1 LLVESRPPR
10 LWLALGV
17 IIQHRCSDFAY
28 RPASPILIAETN
40 SSLHQPSH
48 RHVNRALKLA
58 ASVPLMSAAAS
69 SDLRR
74 RLHTFIMLSF

>member
-1 LLVESRPPR
+1 
-10 LWLALGV
+10 
-17 IIQHRCSDFAY
+17 
-28 RPASPILIAETN
+28 
-40 SSLHQPSH
+40 
-48 RHVNRALKLA
+48 LKLA